1 MTRLSR
7 GEERPT
13 PDGLVGCVR
22 CRLSASRARVV
33 VGVGPAR
40 ARLVVVGEAPG
51 RAEDEGG
58 EPFVGRS
65 GQLLMALLG
74 EIGVA
79 RDDCFITNA
88 VKCRPPHNRTPRADE
103 IAVCRGWLDHQLAG
117 DAAPVLAVGAVA
129 ARALWGERAPLAAHH
144 GRVRDLGGRVGLATY
159 HPAAALRGGPNVVR
173 VMREDLAVLATVVAT

>member
-1 MTRLSR
+1 MSLSH
-7 GEERPT
+7 GEPRPV
-13 PDGLVGCVR
+13 PNGLVDCVR
-22 CRLSASRARVV
+22 CRLSVARTRVV

-51 RAEDEGG
+51 REEDEGG

-65 GQLLMALLG
+65 GRLLMALLD

-79 RDDCFITNA
+79 REDCFITNA

-103 IAVCRGWLDHQLAG
+103 IAACRGWLDQQLVG
-117 DAAPVLAVGAVA
+117 DGAPVLTVGAVA
-129 ARALWGERAPLAAHH
+129 ARAVFGERGSLASHH
-144 GRVRDLGGRVGLATY
+144 GRLRDLDGRAGLATY

-173 VMREDLAVLATVVAT
+173 VMREDLAVLATVVAP